1 VGGGVCKSCLSVTE
15 LRLLRRFRVL
25 GLRTQPLLTMLIL
38 WLRPW
43 LLKTILMILCLS
55 FLSLMILG
63 VRLCGRRGLRMRT

>member
-1 VGGGVCKSCLSVTE
+1 VGGVCKSCLSVTE
-15 LRLLRRFRVL
+15 LRLLCRFRVL

-55 FLSLMILG
+55 FLNLMILG
-63 VRLCGRRGLRMRT
+63 VRLCVQRGLRMRT